1 MHKWLAAPSPAQP
14 SSRAGLAHGSW
25 LMSDPRP
32 RYVTVA
38 KLGSRDD
45 QNAETWRANRA
56 GDAASGQQGA
66 RVTCG
71 TVRPFLVR
79 SLLYSP
85 TEYGTYVSTS
95 PRVRTAYEGRRC
107 CGSGRRPGTGGQA
120 HSVLARCRRTNPAP
134 AAVLDERKPLA
145 WHGLAARQP
154 GIHTARVSERA
165 RDTREKDTLDS
176 GFDDWSQWAREPS
189 WGPVVPIRK
198 FEGWPWRG
206 APSFSSVPCCT
217 TFVLVL
223 CTDGRTAAHHSP
235 IEARAPRTYMSAGMI

>member
-1 MHKWLAAPSPAQP
+1 MWHC
-14 SSRAGLAHGSW
+14 SSISGAVSAVLTDGVWYIRYTIKRALVSW
-25 LMSDPRP
+25 EQE
-32 RYVTVA
+32 TKKKIK
-38 KLGSRDD
+38 KLC
-45 QNAETWRANRA
+45 
-56 GDAASGQQGA
+56 
-66 RVTCG
+66 VC
-71 TVRPFLVR
+71 VRWA
-79 SLLYSP
+79 
-85 TEYGTYVSTS
+85 VSTS

-107 CGSGRRPGTGGQA
+107 CGSGRRLGTGGQA